1 MKARVVTNKEIK
13 IAQEIA
19 KKSEQ
24 DYMRRILK
32 VICYVLHTDFGF
44 GVQRLV
50 KVINTA
56 NDTLADMPDNEV
68 LWDSIDR
75 KLRDVGL
82 EFENEDYEE
91 REQRSKELRRSTTQQ
106 AQRRR

>member
-1 MKARVVTNKEIK
+1 
-13 IAQEIA
+13 
-19 KKSEQ
+19 
-24 DYMRRILK
+24 
-32 VICYVLHTDFGF
+32 
-44 GVQRLV
+44 
-50 KVINTA
+50 
-56 NDTLADMPDNEV
+56 MPDNEV

>member
-44 GVQRLV
+44 GV
-50 KVINTA
+50 
-56 NDTLADMPDNEV
+56 
-68 LWDSIDR
+68 
-75 KLRDVGL
+75 
-82 EFENEDYEE
+82 
-91 REQRSKELRRSTTQQ
+91 
-106 AQRRR
+106 